1 MNKHPIL
8 LCVLFYCLATS
19 DLSWADTPDISGI
32 WKGTLS
38 AAQYNPVEL
47 IFTIVSGS
55 SADGAN
61 HSATLDIPSQFR
73 AGLPVA
79 SVSLRENSITLRLPA
94 LQAEFHGYLEFAE
107 DGSTVLALD
116 GDWSQSGEY
125 VPLRLERSQQR

>member
-1 MNKHPIL
+1 MNKHPLVLLIL
-8 LCVLFYCLATS
+8 FCCLATPA
-19 DLSWADTPDISGI
+19 LSYADTPDISGS
-32 WKGTLS
+32 WKGTLI
-38 AAQYNPVEL
+38 AAQYNPLEL

-55 SADGAN
+55 SAAEAS

-73 AGLPVA
+73 SGLPVA
-79 SVSLRENSITLRLPA
+79 LVSLRENSITLRLPA
-94 LQAEFHGYLEFAE
+94 LQAEFYGHLIFAE